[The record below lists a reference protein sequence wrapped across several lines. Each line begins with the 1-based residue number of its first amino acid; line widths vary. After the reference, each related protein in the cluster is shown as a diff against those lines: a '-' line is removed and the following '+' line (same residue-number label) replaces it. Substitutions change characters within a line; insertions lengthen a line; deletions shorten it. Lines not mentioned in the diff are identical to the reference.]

1 MGGVGAA
8 RGAGDKKRI
17 LISGLQAKP
26 QDAMRLASSRLDTPC
41 LAQGEEGGVAAPAG
55 DGDGFPLSQMA
66 TFANIFRRNFYGH
79 ESFSSS
85 PPPFFPAVR
94 FAFVFVLLLLIV
106 SAKPQ
111 AT

>member
-1 MGGVGAA
+1 MGAA

-17 LISGLQAKP
+17 LISGLRAKP
-26 QDAMRLASSRLDTPC
+26 QDAMRLASSRLDTPR
-41 LAQGEEGGVAAPAG
+41 LAQGEGGVAAAA
-55 DGDGFPLSQMA
+55 GDGFPLSQMA

-85 PPPFFPAVR
+85 PSSFFPAVR